1 MQVKKLQTLNLILT
15 GKLCTDE
22 SQQSSGHASKLQNY
36 NVLLLLFVVQFSHA
50 SISWSFTVTLQSGIF
65 LFGERGKEKKERQ
78 IIGYFTVVCTPINYL
93 QNLCIDVCIVSV
105 SVVVILIS

>member
-1 MQVKKLQTLNLILT
+1 MQVKKLQTPNLILT

-50 SISWSFTVTLQSGIF
+50 SISWSFTVTLRSGIF
-65 LFGERGKEKKERQ
+65 LFGERRRKKNAR
-78 IIGYFTVVCTPINYL
+78 
-93 QNLCIDVCIVSV
+93 S
-105 SVVVILIS
+105 